1 MSKQKMDEEKIY
13 STIAKEIES
22 NKLKKGLWTKAFSES
37 EGDEK
42 KTKALYIKYRFDQIQ
57 DSNKKEEEEE
67 LEKQELEEQEL
78 EEVVKEEVVKE
89 EVEEK
94 PRCFYCKKD
103 NANFYDYLPFR
114 DRSEY
119 FCNKTCFNK
128 KLGGRVFGHET
139 WFEKII
145 DGDFGLAKAYWLFYF
160 IPNGLLT
167 FLIQKVPNE
176 QYFWIYGFYSI
187 YLLPV
192 MLGIWRAADR
202 YEGSKIW
209 SFLAKFTIILGLI
222 SLIIV
227 NIIYFNLLPK

>member
-1 MSKQKMDEEKIY
+1 MNEEKIY
-13 STIAKEIES
+13 ELISEEIE
-22 NKLKKGLWTKAFSES
+22 NGNTRDGLWTKAYSKS
-37 EGDEK
+37 EGDEN
-42 KTKALYIKYRFDQIQ
+42 KTRALYIKYRFDQI
-57 DSNKKEEEEE
+57 KKGHKEIDEEEEE
-67 LEKQELEEQEL
+67 
-78 EEVVKEEVVKE
+78 EEVEEEEEEE

-103 NANFYDYLPFR
+103 NALFYAFTPYTVANSGGKDS
-114 DRSEY
+114 SEY
-119 FCNKTCFNK
+119 FCNKTCFKK
-128 KLGGRVFGHET
+128 KLRGRVFGHET

-167 FLIQKVPNE
+167 FLLQKVPNE

-227 NIIYFNLLPK
+227 IIIFFNLIPK